1 MFTTLG
7 FAFIIGAGLI
17 GSSIALLTIL
27 TNDMAVHATE
37 EEQKFWAGLEGEF
50 EVPPVDTPAS
60 GMAMFKSTQDR
71 IWYLI
76 NVTGIDEVTA
86 AQIHSGPQGENGP
99 PVAPLFRSSDL
110 QTENLNGT
118 LIQGN
123 ITETMLEGPYLGSPL
138 SELANGMQNNTTY
151 VNVFTVE
158 HANGEIRGQIMSA
171 NSTHAEIMMS

>member
-7 FAFIIGAGLI
+7 FAFIIGVGLLGI
-17 GSSIALLTIL
+17 CIALLTIL
-27 TNDMAVHATE
+27 INDIATYASE
-37 EEQKFWAGLEGEF
+37 DEQKFWAGLEGEF

-76 NVTGIDEVTA
+76 NVTGIDKVTA

-99 PVAPLFRSSDL
+99 MLALLFRSSDV

-123 ITETMLEGPYLGSPL
+123 ITETMLEGPYLGRPV

-151 VNVFTVE
+151 VNVLTVE
-158 HANGEIRGQIMSA
+158 HANGELRGQIMSA

>member
-1 MFTTLG
+1 
-7 FAFIIGAGLI
+7 
-17 GSSIALLTIL
+17 
-27 TNDMAVHATE
+27 MAIYASE

-76 NVTGIDEVTA
+76 NVTGIDGVTV
-86 AQIHSGPQGENGP
+86 AQIHSGPHGENGP
-99 PVAPLFRSSDL
+99 IVALLYRSNDV
-110 QTENLNGT
+110 QVEDLNGT

-123 ITETMLEGPYLGSPL
+123 ITENMLEGPYLGRPL
-138 SELANGMQNNTTY
+138 SDLANGMQNNTTY
-151 VNVFTVE
+151 VNVLTVE